1 MNYPI
6 YPSFCQMGALNF
18 ATFMKDKDFNLVV
31 ESNLEWKGDIMCN
44 DDPNNKVICKSDAVQ
59 ENTQLKG
66 KLGLLPTY
74 QIVYLIVIIPVRY

>member
-1 MNYPI
+1 MTMKNER
-6 YPSFCQMGALNF
+6 SLNF

-31 ESNLEWKGDIMCN
+31 ESNLEWNG